1 MPRRY
6 DQPQGDG
13 CAPTSEELR
22 EQVEHTHEELGQTV
36 EALATK
42 ADVKAQAPRRVVC
55 VSGLCGAGPDRCGYR
70 AAGPCLRG
78 TTRDSVFPSGL
89 SHAGVPG
96 SCRVWRVGDPA
107 TGTATSAGPAH
118 ARRRAWVR

>member
-1 MPRRY
+1 M
-6 DQPQGDG
+6 
-13 CAPTSEELR
+13 R

-55 VSGLCGAGPDRCGYR
+55 VPVLCGAGPDRCGYR

-78 TTRDSVFPSGL
+78 TTCRPVLPGL
-89 SHAGVPG
+89 SHAGDVG
-96 SCRVWRVGDPA
+96 SCRVGRAGDPA
-107 TGTATSAGPAH
+107 AWTAASAHPA
-118 ARRRAWVR
+118 ATRGRAWGCLPRSPCP